1 MMLYGYL
8 GEIDWTKRDC
18 LEDQK
23 GFNVQIDSI
32 RFLILVNFYFLDI
45 GWEQKI

>member
-1 MMLYGYL
+1 MMFYGYL

-18 LEDQK
+18 LEDQ
-23 GFNVQIDSI
+23 IDSI
-32 RFLILVNFYFLDI
+32 RFLILLNFYFLDI